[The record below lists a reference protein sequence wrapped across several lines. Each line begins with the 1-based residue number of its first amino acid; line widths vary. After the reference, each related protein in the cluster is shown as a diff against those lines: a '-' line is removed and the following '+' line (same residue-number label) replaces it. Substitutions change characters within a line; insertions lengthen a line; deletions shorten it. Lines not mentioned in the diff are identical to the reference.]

1 MKAAWLILTL
11 LMIFNLTAVSQQGK
25 CYQTVQLNCG
35 DTIVDYLTL
44 KEKRNLFKLQV
55 RYEQLKAEV
64 EYLREVGKVDSV
76 QIVKLNKDFEE
87 LRYQLELSHT
97 ASDYYKSAYDNM
109 YASNKRLTRQ
119 IRLIRAKG
127 IMSSVLGSVGAF
139 GAGVGV
145 TFLILKY
152 ANN

>member
-1 MKAAWLILTL
+1 MPVK
-11 LMIFNLTAVSQQGK
+11 
-25 CYQTVQLNCG
+25 CG
-35 DTIVDYLTL
+35 DTITDYLTA
-44 KEKRNLFKLQV
+44 KEKRNLFKLQL

-64 EYLREVGKVDSV
+64 EYLREVGKVDSS
-76 QIVKLNKDFEE
+76 QIANLNKDFAA

-97 ASDYYKSAYDNM
+97 ASNYYKSAYDNM

>member
-1 MKAAWLILTL
+1 MRAVWLILIL
-11 LMIFNLTAVSQQGK
+11 LTICNLTAHSQQGK
-25 CYQTVQLNCG
+25 CYQTVQVSCG
-35 DTIVDYLTL
+35 DTIADYLTL
-44 KEKRNLFKLQV
+44 KEKKNLFKLQV
-55 RYEQLKAEV
+55 KYEQLKAEV
-64 EYLREVGKVDSV
+64 EYLREVGKLDSS
-76 QIVKLNKDFEE
+76 QIMNINKDFAA
-87 LRYQLELSHT
+87 LKYQLELSHT

-119 IRLIRAKG
+119 IRLIKAKG
-127 IMSSVLGSVGAF
+127 IMSGVLGSVGAF